1 MVRQYVNLWL
11 GLATVFFLPAC
22 ALAQEAQPPQSPQ
35 PAQPSPELAIQ
46 AGEILQRACVRCHHG
61 SGSESGYAFNVLN
74 LKSLQD
80 EGMLVAGKAD
90 ESALFA
96 AVYSGRMPPK
106 NRPQLPRPSAAEIE
120 VLRKWIDSGA
130 AAIPAP
136 AKRNPVSLLSELQAI
151 LKHLQQADRDDRPN
165 LRYFS
170 LTHLHNDS
178 TVNLTTLQNARL
190 ALTKVLN
197 SLSWEPVFVQPEPV
211 NPEHTLFAVDIT
223 KLGWTRDHW
232 NTLLKAYPYALK
244 YGSLDDPALRDVD
257 NDITDLRRDELPV
270 VIRGDWMTA
279 VGSKPPLYYTL
290 LYDLE
295 LPDLQSRA
303 PSAANPSNPLSMTD
317 RDLERYL
324 DVDVVSNFLNGR
336 LVRSGYTHSLVSEQN
351 RMIERH
357 PLKSGGYYWKSY
369 DFKSSNRTSILSEF
383 PLGPAFPDNPFNSL
397 AFEHDGGEIIFTLP
411 NGLQGFLLVDGPGNR
426 IDAGPI
432 EVVADSLKT
441 SGNEQIVAGVSCI
454 ACHRVGMI
462 ESPDDEVRPFSGAVN
477 DARDLVRKLYPENDE
492 FRKWIRQDR
501 QSYVQALERLL
512 DGLTGNSKAADLPEP
527 VGEEAR
533 RYFLEPLS
541 LERVAA
547 ELSVSPERL
556 RATIEADPRLRELG
570 LRVLLREGGS
580 IKRAAWESPAAF
592 PLMKQTARQFGF
604 DPRN

>member
-11 GLATVFFLPAC
+11 GLATVFLLPAC
-22 ALAQEAQPPQSPQ
+22 VLAQEAQSPQSPQ
-35 PAQPSPELAIQ
+35 PPQPSPELAIQ

-130 AAIPAP
+130 AEIPAP

-170 LTHLHNDS
+170 LTHLHNDA
-178 TVNLTTLQNARL
+178 TVHLNTLQNARL

-211 NPEHTLFAVDIT
+211 NPEQTLFAVDIT

-336 LVRSGYTHSLVSEQN
+336 LVRSGYTHSGVSEQN

-547 ELSVSPERL
+547 ELSISPERL

>member
-1 MVRQYVNLWL
+1 MVRQDVRLWL

-580 IKRAAWESPAAF
+580 IKRAAWESPTAF